1 VGADEEK
8 ASELADSIRQAM
20 MNEEGP
26 RPFGG
31 LLDDAPVGVGV
42 EHVVSIALEACGS
55 LYAAQQTLAIAFST
69 VDELLERMGIQPGA
83 DCGMAYRLRVE
94 LGELRSGFLE
104 GSSEGAATAMRVR
117 TAVDRAKRVRGR
129 NVSDDGDWLRISDA
143 ARILHK
149 SRGTISRWA
158 DADRIHDN
166 GRKGRDR
173 RVSRGDVLRIQ
184 REARHDDD
192 GGYSMGV
199 R

>member
-1 VGADEEK
+1 
-8 ASELADSIRQAM
+8 
-20 MNEEGP
+20 MNDEGP

-31 LLDDAPVGVGV
+31 FLNGAPVGVGV
-42 EHVVSIALEACGS
+42 EYVVSVALEACGS

-83 DCGMAYRLRVE
+83 DCGMAHRLRVE
-94 LGELRSGFLE
+94 LGELRNGFLE
-104 GSSEGAATAMRVR
+104 GSSEGKVTTMRVR
-117 TAVDRAKRVRGR
+117 TAVDRAKRIRGR
-129 NVSDDGDWLRISDA
+129 NASDDGGWLRIADA

-166 GRKGRDR
+166 GQSGRNR
-173 RVSRGDVLRIQ
+173 RVSRSDVLRLQ
-184 REARHDDD
+184 RQARQDDD